1 MRGCAQPC
9 AAFPPLFSP
18 IRLISA
24 LLILIYIY
32 LITSSSSL
40 SHPSLSFFIPW
51 CFFCCS
57 PPPPSLHSS
66 HPRSSGAQ
74 SCPDGTFHAEIPL
87 HASCSHRSTPSR
99 ATHNAKQTPPL
110 NRKPVLSLDIRN
122 LFTVSP
128 KFNKDDRLLL
138 RGGQGG
144 GNAIQLICNLTFH

>member
-1 MRGCAQPC
+1 MRSCAQPC

-99 ATHNAKQTPPL
+99 ATHNAKQTPPSTVNQCCL
-110 NRKPVLSLDIRN
+110 WIFVIYLRLAPN
-122 LFTVSP
+122 LT
-128 KFNKDDRLLL
+128 KMTDCCW
-138 RGGQGG
+138 GG
-144 GNAIQLICNLTFH
+144 GRVGGMRFN

>member
-1 MRGCAQPC
+1 MRSCAQPC

-57 PPPPSLHSS
+57 PPPSLHAS

-99 ATHNAKQTPPL
+99 ATHNAKQTPPSTVNQCCL
-110 NRKPVLSLDIRN
+110 WIFVIYLRLAPN
-122 LFTVSP
+122 LT
-128 KFNKDDRLLL
+128 KMTDCCW
-138 RGGQGG
+138 GG
-144 GNAIQLICNLTFH
+144 GRVGGMRFN